1 MSENKTKKKK
11 STGGKFKIIILSILL
26 LLFVSA
32 VAVVVYTVGFHE
44 PDNQA
49 GTNETK
55 PFEWITSPAEETNSN
70 QEETPAP
77 EAQGKSFN
85 FLLLGKDQTS
95 ANTDVIM
102 IINFSVTSGG
112 ISILQLPRDTY
123 VELEK
128 TPYKLNSLYHYFGL
142 EAQGKDEKDIDTYS
156 LSKVATVLEKNLC
169 INIHYYAMVNLSGFR
184 NIVDILGGVEVN
196 IPANMDYEDSEQGLK
211 IHLKKGKQ
219 VLDGKKAEQFV
230 RFRSGYVQ
238 ADIGRMDAQKI
249 FMSAL
254 IKTVKE
260 NFTVSNIVK
269 IANEVYKNVTTDV
282 PLDDMVFFGKSLL
295 SIDMNNIK
303 FMSMPGAAA
312 RSNGETGL
320 WYYIMNRKAMI
331 PLIQQYFNIYNDV
344 VINDTIFDANRVFT
358 SKKIYPHIDK
368 LYNAEPTTE
377 QGGSQSAE
385 DINGGSIHIPRV

>member
-1 MSENKTKKKK
+1 MSENKTKNKK
-11 STGGKFKIIILSILL
+11 SPRGKLKIIILSILL

-32 VAVVVYTVGFHE
+32 VAVVVYTVSFHE

-49 GTNETK
+49 GVDETK
-55 PFEWITSPAEETNSN
+55 PFEWVTAPTDESSEPEEN
-70 QEETPAP
+70 PAP
-77 EAQGKSFN
+77 EEYGKSFN

-95 ANTDVIM
+95 ENTDVIM
-102 IINFSVTSGG
+102 VINFNVSSGG

-123 VELEK
+123 IELEK
-128 TPYKLNSLYHYFGL
+128 TPYKLNSLYHYFAL
-142 EAQGKDEKDIDTYS
+142 EANGNNEKDPDAYS
-156 LSKVATVLEKNLC
+156 LNKVASVLEKNLC
-169 INIHYYAMVNLSGFR
+169 INIHYYAMVNLAGFR
-184 NIVDILGGVEVN
+184 NIVDILGGVEVD
-196 IPANMDYEDSEQGLK
+196 IPANMDYEDDDQGLK

-295 SIDMNNIK
+295 SIDMNNIN

-312 RSNGETGL
+312 RSNGDTGL

-331 PLIQQYFNIYNDV
+331 PIIQQYFNIYNDV
-344 VINDTIFDANRVFT
+344 VINDAIFDANRVFT
-358 SKKIYPHIDK
+358 STKIYPHIDK
-368 LYNAEPTTE
+368 LYNSEPTEE